1 MHRDKGEGKGKIF
14 FSLVFFFLLFFCV
27 APFVAGVLQ
36 FIDEICKIE
45 EMDCNKGEQGKGR
58 FIYFRI
64 FLIS

>member
-1 MHRDKGEGKGKIF
+1 MYRDQGEGKGKIF

-45 EMDCNKGEQGKGR
+45 EVGCDKGEE
-58 FIYFRI
+58 
-64 FLIS
+64 